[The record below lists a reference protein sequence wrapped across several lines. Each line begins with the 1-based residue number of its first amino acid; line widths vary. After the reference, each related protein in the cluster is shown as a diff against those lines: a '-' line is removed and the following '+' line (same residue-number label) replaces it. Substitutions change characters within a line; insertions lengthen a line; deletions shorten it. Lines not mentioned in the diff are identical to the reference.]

1 MTSRKIRKAGRWPD
15 MAVAAVLMAVLGGAV
30 ARWAG
35 PAADAA
41 EGEAAPAGAPA
52 FAIRDV
58 RIFDGERAIERGTV
72 VVRDG
77 TIAAVG
83 ADVAVPEGLPTIDG
97 AGGTLLPGLIDAHV
111 HAWGEA
117 QADALRFGITTALD
131 MHGMAERL
139 PALRAQRESRAPTA
153 QADLWAAGYAV
164 TAPGGHGTQYGFPV
178 PTVDAATDIPAF
190 VAERVAEGADFVK
203 LIVEDLSGYDAERR
217 LPTLSPAQV
226 RAVVAAAH
234 AHDRL
239 ALAHVSTAASAR
251 EALAAGVDGFVH
263 VFDDAIAD
271 DAFVAEAAARGAFVV
286 PTLSV
291 IASVA
296 GDDAGRRL
304 AADPALSP
312 LLSAGQRASL
322 DATMARQPRPQRL
335 HEALESVRRLHAAG
349 VPILAGTDAPNPGTA
364 HGASL
369 HGELDLLVRAG
380 LSPREALAAATSRPA
395 ERFGLRDRGRIAP
408 GLRAD
413 LVLVDGDPLTDIAA
427 TRAIRGV
434 WKNGQR
440 VARATPPPETAGA
453 APQATRIA
461 DFDGETI
468 EAAFG
473 SWQPTSDRIA
483 GGASDVRLALAEGGA
498 AGSRGALEVSGEIA
512 PGFAFPWAGAIFFPG
527 AQPMRAVDLSER
539 SELVFHARGD
549 GRTYQVMLF
558 SGASEQAMPS
568 MQPFVAGPE
577 WREVRLPLSAFAG
590 ADPSRLRGIAFAAGL
605 PEGAFAFRID
615 GVELRRPP
623 PADDAP

>member
-1 MTSRKIRKAGRWPD
+1 MTSGMRGFGRWPE
-15 MAVAAVLMAVLGGAV
+15 AVAAAVLVAVLGLAV
-30 ARWAG
+30 AMR
-35 PAADAA
+35 PAATEGDAPA
-41 EGEAAPAGAPA
+41 SAAPATGASS

-58 RIFDGERAIERGTV
+58 RIFDGEGVVERGTV
-72 VVRDG
+72 LVRDG
-77 TIAAVG
+77 RIEAAG
-83 ADVAVPEGLPTIDG
+83 ADVPVPGGMETIDG

-111 HAWGEA
+111 HAWGDA
-117 QADALRFGITTALD
+117 QADALRFGTTTALD
-131 MHGMAERL
+131 MHGMADRL
-139 PALRAQRESRAPTA
+139 PALRAQRESLAPTA

-164 TAPGGHGTQYGFPV
+164 TAPDGHGTQYGFPV
-178 PTVDAATDIPAF
+178 PTVDAGTDIPAF

-203 LIVEDLSGYDAERR
+203 LIVEDLSGYGAGQR

-226 RAVVAAAH
+226 REVAAAAH
-234 AHDRL
+234 AHGRL
-239 ALAHVSTAASAR
+239 ALAHVSTADSAR

-263 VFDDAIAD
+263 VFDDAVAD
-271 DAFVAEAAARGAFVV
+271 EAFVAAAAERGAFVV

-296 GDDAGRRL
+296 GDDGGRRL

-312 LLSAGQRASL
+312 LLSPGQRASL
-322 DATMARQPRPQRL
+322 EATMARQPRPQRL
-335 HEALESVRRLHAAG
+335 RDALESVRRLHAAG

-369 HGELDLLVRAG
+369 HGELALLVRAG

-395 ERFGLRDRGRIAP
+395 ARFGLRDRGRIAP

-413 LVLVDGDPLTDIAA
+413 LVLVEGDPLADIAA

-434 WKNGQR
+434 WKNGRR
-440 VARATPPPETAGA
+440 VERDPPPAETAGA

-461 DFDGETI
+461 DFDGGTI

-473 SWQPTSDRIA
+473 GWQATSDRMA
-483 GGASDVRLALAEGGA
+483 GGGSDARLALAEGGA
-498 AGSRGALEVSGEIA
+498 AGSRGALAVAGEIA
-512 PGFAFPWAGAIFFPG
+512 PGFAFPWAGAIFFP
-527 AQPMRAVDLSER
+527 ASQPMQAVDLSAR
-539 SELVFHARGD
+539 SELVFQARGD

-590 ADPSRLRGIAFAAGL
+590 ADPARLRGIAFTAGL

-623 PADDAP
+623 PAGDGP